1 MCIRDRHRRPRE
13 QLVMVRFA
21 SLRPD
26 SGMRTRMR
34 SASGTCPVS
43 RVLLLAPAF
52 RRVGDSEWPCCV
64 GRRNGGIFGRLGTQ
78 CMSREMCIRDRP
90 CPPPVALRRR
100 RLPLRRGRR
109 AVTCSRAGHPAA
121 RRRPRLTTR
130 IAGWGWPCAL
140 LCRAPHVEAEG
151 YCVGMWSR
159 EVLRRGEGDGL
170 VRRDVEQGGV
180 ESGCGQWLSLIH
192 I

>member
-1 MCIRDRHRRPRE
+1 
-13 QLVMVRFA
+13 MVRFA

-78 CMSREMCIRDRP
+78 CMSR
-90 CPPPVALRRR
+90 
-100 RLPLRRGRR
+100 
-109 AVTCSRAGHPAA
+109 AGDHREESAP
-121 RRRPRLTTR
+121 
-130 IAGWGWPCAL
+130 GAL
-140 LCRAPHVEAEG
+140 LR
-151 YCVGMWSR
+151 CVGR
-159 EVLRRGEGDGL
+159 
-170 VRRDVEQGGV
+170 
-180 ESGCGQWLSLIH
+180 
-192 I
+192 